1 MNIGAIVV
9 KPLKL
14 SSALATY
21 LLALG
26 TAFTAAADAQQADRP
41 PSYVPVLPQIKA
53 RALAV
58 DPQKGYLVTQVK
70 PDVYVITD
78 GIYQSAFVTTGQGVI
93 LFDAPVSFAQHIV
106 QAVAEV
112 TREPIVKLV
121 YSHAHLDHI
130 AGASLI
136 VKQRPKMTIVAEADT
151 AAFLRE
157 KQDARRPVPTS
168 IFKNRRTLK
177 LGRMTVELKKGP
189 WHSPEGDLFIY
200 LPGRKFL
207 MAIDTLAAGHVPFMD
222 FDLST
227 NMHAYLKVFD
237 QLLSY
242 DFDVLVPG
250 HLTYLADRQDV
261 QTSKD
266 YAIDVYKTVKRI
278 HDGTDQMK
286 VMSAA
291 AQKYGWDNKFAIFRT
306 LLDGVVEQCAAE
318 IQERWIA
325 KLAGVDVFG
334 ESHCRAAL
342 IYARWDD

>member
-1 MNIGAIVV
+1 MNKTLLGLIA
-9 KPLKL
+9 
-14 SSALATY
+14 ALM
-21 LLALG
+21 LALG
-26 TAFTAAADAQQADRP
+26 LSLAAPSQAQEPDKL
-41 PSYVPVLPQIKA
+41 PSYVPVLPQIEA

-58 DPQKGYLVTQVK
+58 DPQKGYLVKQVK
-70 PDVYVITD
+70 SDVYVITD
-78 GIYQSAFVTTGQGVI
+78 GIYQSAFVTTGKGVI
-93 LFDAPVSFAQHIV
+93 LFDAPESFAQHIV
-106 QAVAEV
+106 KAVTEV
-112 TREPIVKLV
+112 TREPIVQLV

-130 AGASLI
+130 AGAGQI
-136 VKQRPKMTIVAEADT
+136 VKQLPKLAIVAESAT

-157 KQDARRPVPTS
+157 KKDPRRPVPTI
-168 IFKNRRTLK
+168 IFNNQRTLK
-177 LGRMTVELKKGP
+177 LGTMTVELTKGQ

-237 QLLSY
+237 QLLAY

-261 QTSKD
+261 QMSKD
-266 YAIDVYKTVKRI
+266 YALDVYKTVKRI

-286 VMSAA
+286 VMSSAA
-291 AQKYGWDNKFAIFRT
+291 RKYSWDNKFAIFRT
-306 LLDGVVEQCAAE
+306 LLDGVIEQCAAE
-318 IQERWIA
+318 IQERWID

-334 ESHCRAAL
+334 ASHCRAAL

>member
-1 MNIGAIVV
+1 MRISGIFSTIATI
-9 KPLKL
+9 
-14 SSALATY
+14 ALAVG
-21 LLALG
+21 LSFG
-26 TAFTAAADAQQADRP
+26 TSAKAQEADKL

-58 DPQKGYLVTQVK
+58 DPQKGYLVKEVK

-78 GIYQSAFVTTGQGVI
+78 GIYQSAFVTTGKGVI
-93 LFDAPVSFAQHIV
+93 LFDAPESFAQHIV
-106 QAVAEV
+106 TAVTEV
-112 TREPIVKLV
+112 TREPIVQLV

-136 VKQRPKMTIVAEADT
+136 VKQVPNLAIVAEEGT

-157 KQDARRPVPTS
+157 KRDARRPIPTS
-168 IFKNRRTLK
+168 TFKGQRTLK
-177 LGRMTVELKKGP
+177 LGRMTVELKKGQ
-189 WHSPEGDLFIY
+189 WHSPEGDLFVY

-237 QLLSY
+237 QLLAY

-261 QTSKD
+261 QMSKD
-266 YAIDVYKTVKRI
+266 YALDVYKTVKRI
-278 HDGTDQMK
+278 HEGTDQMK
-286 VMSAA
+286 VMSQA
-291 AQKYGWDNKFAIFRT
+291 AQKYSWDNKFAIFRT
-306 LLDGVVEQCAAE
+306 LLDGVIAQCATE
-318 IQERWIA
+318 IQGRWID

-334 ESHCRAAL
+334 ASHCRAAL

>member
-1 MNIGAIVV
+1 M
-9 KPLKL
+9 KTSKL
-14 SSALATY
+14 RAMLAT
-21 LLALG
+21 LALG
-26 TAFTAAADAQQADRP
+26 FSFAAPLQAQDADNLP
-41 PSYVPVLPQIKA
+41 NYVPVLPQVKS

-58 DPQKGYLVTQVK
+58 DPQKGYLVKQVK

-78 GIYQSAFVTTGQGVI
+78 GIYQSAFVTTGKGVI
-93 LFDAPVSFAQHIV
+93 LFDAPESFGQHIV
-106 QAVAEV
+106 KAVAEV
-112 TREPIVKLV
+112 TREPIVQLV

-130 AGASLI
+130 AGASLL
-136 VKQRPKMTIVAEADT
+136 VKQAPQLRIVAEAAT

-157 KQDARRPVPTS
+157 KQDPRRPLPTS
-168 IFKNRRTLK
+168 TFKNRHTLK
-177 LGRMTVELKKGP
+177 LGTMTVELEKGH
-189 WHSPEGDLFIY
+189 WHSPEGDLMIY

-237 QLLSY
+237 QLLAY

-261 QTSKD
+261 QMTKD
-266 YAIDVYKTVKRI
+266 YALDVYKTVKRI

-286 VMSAA
+286 VMSQA
-291 AQKYGWDNKFAIFRT
+291 AQKYSWDNKFAIFRT
-306 LLDGVVEQCAAE
+306 LLDGVVAQCASE
-318 IQERWIA
+318 IQGRWID

-334 ESHCRAAL
+334 PSHCRAAL

>member
-1 MNIGAIVV
+1 M
-9 KPLKL
+9 KTLKRF
-14 SSALATY
+14 ATVITVT
-21 LLALG
+21 LALG
-26 TAFTAAADAQQADRP
+26 LCFAASSQAQQADKLP
-41 PSYVPVLPQIKA
+41 NYVPVLPQIKA

-58 DPQKGYLVTQVK
+58 DPQKGYLVKQVK

-78 GIYQSAFVTTGQGVI
+78 GLYQSAFVTTGKGVI
-93 LFDAPVSFAQHIV
+93 LFDAPESFAQHIV
-106 QAVAEV
+106 KAVGEV
-112 TREPIVKLV
+112 TKELIVQLV

-130 AGASLI
+130 AGAGLL
-136 VKQRPKMTIVAEADT
+136 VRQVPKLAIVAEAGT

-157 KQDARRPVPTS
+157 KQDARRPIPTRT
-168 IFKNRRTLK
+168 FKNRHTLK
-177 LGRMTVELKKGP
+177 LGTMTVELKKGQ

-207 MAIDTLAAGHVPFMD
+207 IAIDTLAAGHVPFMD

-227 NMHAYLKVFD
+227 HMHAYLKVFD
-237 QLLSY
+237 QLLAY

-261 QTSKD
+261 QQTKD
-266 YAIDVYKTVKRI
+266 YALDVYRTVKRI
-278 HDGTDQMK
+278 HDGTDQMG

-291 AQKYGWDNKFAIFRT
+291 AQKYGWDNKFAVFRT

-318 IQERWIA
+318 IQGRWID

-334 ESHCRAAL
+334 ASHCRAAL

>member
-1 MNIGAIVV
+1 MNTS
-9 KPLKL
+9 KL
-14 SSALATY
+14 LSAFAAFS
-21 LLALG
+21 LALG
-26 TAFTAAADAQQADRP
+26 LSFAPSAQANEADRLP
-41 PSYVPVLPQIKA
+41 NYVPVLPHIKA

-58 DPQKGYLVTQVK
+58 DPQKGYLVQKVK

-78 GIYQSAFVTTGQGVI
+78 GIYQSAFVTTGKSVI
-93 LFDAPVSFAQHIV
+93 LFDAPESLAKHIV
-106 QAVAEV
+106 KAVADV
-112 TREPIVKLV
+112 TQEPIVQLV

-130 AGASLI
+130 AGAGQL
-136 VKQRPKMTIVAEADT
+136 VKQVLKLTIVAEADT
-151 AAFLRE
+151 AAFLAE
-157 KQDARRPVPTS
+157 KKDPRRPLPT
-168 IFKNRRTLK
+168 ITFKDHRRLK
-177 LGRMTVELKKGP
+177 LGTMVVELKKGQ

-200 LPGRKFL
+200 VPKRKFL

-261 QTSKD
+261 QTSKA
-266 YAIDVYKTVKRI
+266 YALDVYKTVKRI

-286 VMSAA
+286 VMSEA
-291 AQKYGWDNKFAIFRT
+291 AQKYSWDNKFAIFRT
-306 LLDGVVEQCAAE
+306 LLDGVAAQCAAE
-318 IQERWIA
+318 IQGRWID

-334 ESHCRAAL
+334 PSHCRAAL

>member
-1 MNIGAIVV
+1 M
-9 KPLKL
+9 KTSKL
-14 SSALATY
+14 LSTLATMT
-21 LLALG
+21 LAFGLSFN
-26 TAFTAAADAQQADRP
+26 ASSQAKEADQLP
-41 PSYVPVLPQIKA
+41 NYVPVLPQIKA

-58 DPQKGYLVTQVK
+58 DPQKGYVVKQVK
-70 PDVYVITD
+70 PNVYVITD
-78 GIYQSAFVTTGQGVI
+78 GIYQSAFVTTGKGVI
-93 LFDAPVSFAQHIV
+93 LFDAPESLAQHIV
-106 QAVAEV
+106 KAVTE
-112 TREPIVKLV
+112 TTDEPIVQLV

-130 AGASLI
+130 AGAGLL
-136 VKQRPKMTIVAEADT
+136 VKQVPKLTIVAEADT

-157 KQDARRPVPTS
+157 KKDLRRPIPTS
-168 IFKNRRTLK
+168 TFTNQRTLK
-177 LGRMTVELKKGP
+177 LGTMTVELTKGQ
-189 WHSPEGDLFIY
+189 WHSPEGDLFVY
-200 LPGRKFL
+200 LPERKFL

-237 QLLSY
+237 QLLAY

-261 QTSKD
+261 QMTKD
-266 YAIDVYKTVKRI
+266 YALDVYKTVKRI

-291 AQKYGWDNKFAIFRT
+291 AQKYSWDNKFAIFRT

-318 IQERWIA
+318 IQGRWID

-334 ESHCRAAL
+334 ASHCRAAL

>member
-1 MNIGAIVV
+1 MDIEALA
-9 KPLKL
+9 KKTLKL
-14 SSALATY
+14 SSALAAH

-26 TAFTAAADAQQADRP
+26 IALTSVAHSQEPDKPR
-41 PSYVPVLPQIKA
+41 SYVPVLPQIKA

-58 DPQKGYLVTQVK
+58 DPQKGYLVKQVK
-70 PDVYVITD
+70 PDIYVITD
-78 GIYQSAFVTTGQGVI
+78 GIYQSAFVTTGKGVI
-93 LFDAPVSFAQHIV
+93 LFDAPESFAQHIV
-106 QAVAEV
+106 KAVAEV
-112 TREPIVKLV
+112 TREPIVQLV

-130 AGASLI
+130 AGAGLL
-136 VKQRPKMTIVAEADT
+136 VKQLPKLTIIAEADT

-157 KQDARRPVPTS
+157 KKDARRPLPTS
-168 IFKNRRTLK
+168 TFKDHHTLK
-177 LGRMTVELKKGP
+177 LGTMTVELKKGQ
-189 WHSPEGDLFIY
+189 WHSPEGDLLIY

-237 QLLSY
+237 RLLAY

-261 QTSKD
+261 QMSKD
-266 YAIDVYKTVKRI
+266 YALDVYKTVKRI
-278 HDGTDQMK
+278 HDGTDQMG
-286 VMSAA
+286 VMSKA
-291 AQKYGWDNKFAIFRT
+291 AQKYSWDNKFAIFRT
-306 LLDGVVEQCAAE
+306 LLDGVIAQCAAE
-318 IQERWIA
+318 IQGRWID

-342 IYARWDD
+342 IYVRWDD

>member
-1 MNIGAIVV
+1 MNTS
-9 KPLKL
+9 KL
-14 SSALATY
+14 LSTFAAFS
-21 LLALG
+21 LALG
-26 TAFTAAADAQQADRP
+26 LSFVPSAQAQEADKLP
-41 PSYVPVLPQIKA
+41 NYVPVLPQIKA

-58 DPQKGYLVTQVK
+58 DPQKGYLVKQVK
-70 PDVYVITD
+70 PNVYVITD
-78 GIYQSAFVTTGQGVI
+78 GIYQSAFVTTGKGVI
-93 LFDAPVSFAQHIV
+93 LFDAPATFAQHIV
-106 QAVAEV
+106 KAVKEV
-112 TREPIVKLV
+112 TSEPILQLV

-130 AGASLI
+130 SGAGLL
-136 VKQRPKMTIVAEADT
+136 VKQIPKLAILAEEGT
-151 AAFLRE
+151 AAFLQE
-157 KQDARRPVPTS
+157 KKDPRRPIPTAT
-168 IFKNRRTLK
+168 FKNQRTLK
-177 LGRMTVELKKGP
+177 LGTMTVELKKGQ
-189 WHSPEGDLFIY
+189 WHSPEGDLFVY

-227 NMHAYLKVFD
+227 NMHAYLRVFD

-261 QTSKD
+261 QLSKD
-266 YAIDVYKTVKRI
+266 YALDVYKTVKRI

-286 VMSAA
+286 VMSQA
-291 AQKYGWDNKFAIFRT
+291 AQKYSWDNKFAVFRT
-306 LLDGVVEQCAAE
+306 LLDGVITQCAAE
-318 IQERWIA
+318 IQGRWID